1 MADRTEDL
9 IKMNSLGFSLS
20 TIAAELDVHIT
31 TVSSRLVKLGIPP
44 ADTRRTFME
53 DIYQNMPPDQLEW
66 LADQLGPHLSVK
78 DYVKN
83 LLTKEFLKTRLPKA
97 A

>member
-1 MADRTEDL
+1 MADRTDDL

-20 TIAAELDVHIT
+20 SIATELDVHIT
-31 TVSSRLVKLGIPP
+31 TVSSRLEKLGIPP

-53 DIYQNMPPDQLEW
+53 DIYQGYTPDQLEW
-66 LADQLGPHLSVK
+66 LANQLGPHLSIK

-83 LLTKEFLKTRLPKA
+83 VITKEFLKTRLPEA
-97 A
+97 T